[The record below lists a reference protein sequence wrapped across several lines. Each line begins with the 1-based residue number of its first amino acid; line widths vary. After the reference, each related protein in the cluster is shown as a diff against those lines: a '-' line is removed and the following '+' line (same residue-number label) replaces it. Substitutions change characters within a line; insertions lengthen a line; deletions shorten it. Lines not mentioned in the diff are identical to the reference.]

1 MTPLHLACWY
11 GQKFVVELLL
21 EHGANVNAKDRV
33 SEFFT
38 LNNDM
43 SISNNDGAVD
53 ENGTKAIS
61 LLSKTSTLRVHHAFL
76 NISLPSIIDDH
87 DVKLNNFT
95 FYVGRELKTTI

>member
-1 MTPLHLACWY
+1 M
-11 GQKFVVELLL
+11 L

-43 SISNNDGAVD
+43 SISNSDVN

-61 LLSKTSTLRVHHAFL
+61 LLGKTPTLSVHHAFL
-76 NISLPSIIDDH
+76 NFSLPSIVHDH

>member
-1 MTPLHLACWY
+1 M
-11 GQKFVVELLL
+11 L

-43 SISNNDGAVD
+43 SISNSDVN

-61 LLSKTSTLRVHHAFL
+61 LLGKTPTLSVHHAFL
-76 NISLPSIIDDH
+76 NISLPSIVHDH

-95 FYVGRELKTTI
+95 FYVGHELKTTI

>member
-1 MTPLHLACWY
+1 M
-11 GQKFVVELLL
+11 L

-43 SISNNDGAVD
+43 SISNSDVS

-61 LLSKTSTLRVHHAFL
+61 LLGKTPTLSVHHAFL
-76 NISLPSIIDDH
+76 NISLPSIVHDH

>member
-1 MTPLHLACWY
+1 M
-11 GQKFVVELLL
+11 L

-43 SISNNDGAVD
+43 SISNSDVN

-61 LLSKTSTLRVHHAFL
+61 LLGKTPTLSVHHAFL
-76 NISLPSIIDDH
+76 NISLPSIVHDH

-95 FYVGRELKTTI
+95 FYVARELKTTI

>member
-43 SISNNDGAVD
+43 SISNNDGAVND
-53 ENGTKAIS
+53 NGTKAIS
-61 LLSKTSTLRVHHAFL
+61 LLSKTSTLRVHHAFF
-76 NISLPSIIDDH
+76 NNSLPSIIYDH

>member
-1 MTPLHLACWY
+1 M
-11 GQKFVVELLL
+11 L

-43 SISNNDGAVD
+43 SISNSDVN

-61 LLSKTSTLRVHHAFL
+61 LLGKMPTLSVHHAFL
-76 NISLPSIIDDH
+76 NISLPSIVHDH
-87 DVKLNNFT
+87 DVKLNKFT

>member
-1 MTPLHLACWY
+1 M
-11 GQKFVVELLL
+11 L

-43 SISNNDGAVD
+43 SISNSDVN
-53 ENGTKAIS
+53 ENGTKAKS
-61 LLSKTSTLRVHHAFL
+61 VLGKTPTLSVHHAFL
-76 NISLPSIIDDH
+76 NISLPSIVHDH

>member
-1 MTPLHLACWY
+1 M
-11 GQKFVVELLL
+11 L

-43 SISNNDGAVD
+43 SISNSDVN

-61 LLSKTSTLRVHHAFL
+61 LLGKTPTLSVHHAFL
-76 NISLPSIIDDH
+76 NISLPSIVHDH

-95 FYVGRELKTTI
+95 FYVGCELKTTL

>member
-1 MTPLHLACWY
+1 M
-11 GQKFVVELLL
+11 L

-43 SISNNDGAVD
+43 SISNSDVN

-61 LLSKTSTLRVHHAFL
+61 LLSKTPTLSVHHAFL
-76 NISLPSIIDDH
+76 NISLPSIVHDH